1 MKKSNM
7 ATGAGGGKQRPTE
20 QQKTTPTKTTPTKKT
35 K

>member
-1 MKKSNM
+1 MKHQNM

-20 QQKTTPTKTTPTKKT
+20 QQKKTKPTKKT

>member
-1 MKKSNM
+1 MKHLNM

-20 QQKTTPTKTTPTKKT
+20 QQKTAPKKTTPTKT